1 MESSLALGGVPFSRA
16 MGEWALQ
23 TVGLDSNTPYAFHS
37 TEGTWEFEKIYGQ
50 VSIWALVPEVARQA
64 LVRFLDIWV
73 EGATRTS
80 GLFLV
85 PRVLQ
90 KEWEYICKHVITV
103 GKFYPWVVL
112 PASCAYDS
120 HIPLVLLYIPL
131 CTGSS

>member
-50 VSIWALVPEVARQA
+50 VSIWAPVPEVARQA

-90 KEWEYICKHVITV
+90 KEWEYILTMDLSICSFSGGNSPRSTTRVC
-103 GKFYPWVVL
+103 GR
-112 PASCAYDS
+112 DS
-120 HIPLVLLYIPL
+120 V
-131 CTGSS
+131 